1 MHLSQPRR
9 AARIATISAISLLA
23 GAALLAPATTT
34 ANADSAK
41 ADQKATTS
49 TTTSTTQSTAQSSS
63 AKAGSSRPFR
73 STSYWNKPL
82 GRAPRDSSNRQFIAD
97 AYKGGRAYMNL
108 VLGDW
113 GMPVYHSGAGDPLYR
128 IKSGPGWVR
137 VHIPN
142 GARHM
147 PTSDAAMVVIDKATH
162 QVIGLGGAR
171 FSKKAGWSA
180 SGVSR
185 YLSRSNGIAGGLP
198 GGLKANYGH
207 RGIPGS
213 VQAVTRDEIRRGVIR
228 HRLEV
233 YWHETKSGRAYFPMT
248 QSESG
253 KNGVVPEGMVIR
265 IKPSVNLKALKL
277 SRGAYII
284 ARALQRYGA
293 VVGDNSGQGNSIKIQ
308 GNAKW
313 GGVLNK
319 DSLRKIKWNDY
330 VFVKRGYR
338 P

>member
-1 MHLSQPRR
+1 MLLSQPRR

-34 ANADSAK
+34 ATADGNT
-41 ADQKATTS
+41 ADKQGTASRTS
-49 TTTSTTQSTAQSSS
+49 TASSTS
-63 AKAGSSRPFR
+63 KAGSAARPFR

-82 GRAPRDSSNRQFIAD
+82 GRAPRDPSNRAFIRD
-97 AYKGGRAYMNL
+97 AQRHSGSHMNL

-113 GMPVYHSGAGDPLYR
+113 GMPVYHSGAGDPVYR
-128 IKSGPGWVR
+128 IKSGPGWVK
-137 VHIPN
+137 VHIPRN
-142 GARHM
+142 ARHM
-147 PTSDAAMVVIDKATH
+147 PTSDAAMVVIDRASH
-162 QVIGLGGAR
+162 QVLGLGGAH
-171 FSKKAGWSA
+171 FSKAAGWSA

-213 VQAVTRDEIRRGVIR
+213 VQAITRDEIRRGVIR

-233 YWHETKSGRAYFPMT
+233 YWHETSSGRAYFPMT
-248 QSESG
+248 QAESG
-253 KNGVVPEGMVIR
+253 KSGVVPEGMVIR
-265 IKPSVNLKALKL
+265 IKPSVNLKAMHLP
-277 SRGAYII
+277 RGAYIV

-293 VVGDNSGQGNSIKIQ
+293 VVGDNSGQGNSIKVQ
-308 GNAKW
+308 ANAKW

-319 DSLRKIKWNDY
+319 DSLRRIPWSDY

>member
-9 AARIATISAISLLA
+9 AARIATISTISLLA
-23 GAALLAPATTT
+23 GAALLAPASTT
-34 ANADSAK
+34 ANADGARAGK
-41 ADQKATTS
+41 QATT
-49 TTTSTTQSTAQSSS
+49 TTKSGTA
-63 AKAGSSRPFR
+63 ARPFR

-82 GRAPRDSSNRQFIAD
+82 GHAPRDRSSRAFIRD
-97 AYKGGRAYMNL
+97 AGRSGSNHMNL
-108 VLGDW
+108 VLGSW
-113 GMPVYHSGAGDPLYR
+113 GMPVYHAGAGDPAYR

-137 VHIPN
+137 VHIPA

-147 PTSDAAMVVIDKATH
+147 PTSDAAMVVIDRATH
-162 QVIGLGGAR
+162 QVVGLGGAH
-171 FSKKAGWSA
+171 FSKRAGWSA

-265 IKPSVNLKALKL
+265 IRPSVNLKAMHLP
-277 SRGAYII
+277 RAAYII

-293 VVGDNSGQGNSIKIQ
+293 VVGDNSGQGNSIKVQ
-308 GNAKW
+308 GNARW

-319 DSLRKIKWNDY
+319 DSLRRIPWRDY
-330 VFVKRGYR
+330 VFVRRGYR